1 MNWASHTSISR
12 RICVSWLKCCCART
26 SPLGANSRL
35 TPADRVPLDLDQSIL
50 LTLIANELLLNS
62 LKHAFHGRA
71 AGKVDAELRTNRDR
85 VTLTVRD
92 DGNGFVL
99 PPTEIEEQRGTGMDL
114 VQAMSRQL
122 GGEFVINRM
131 PAGGTCA
138 TICFSNKMSRQQPSV
153 HL

>member
-1 MNWASHTSISR
+1 
-12 RICVSWLKCCCART
+12 
-26 SPLGANSRL
+26 
-35 TPADRVPLDLDQSIL
+35 L
-50 LTLIANELLLNS
+50 LSLIGNELMLNS

-71 AGKVDAELRTNRDR
+71 AGNLDAELRTTRDR
-85 VTLTVRD
+85 VTLNIRD

-99 PPTEIEEQRGTGMDL
+99 PSAQTQEKRGTGIDL

-131 PAGGTCA
+131 PSGGTSA
-138 TICFSNKMSRQQPSV
+138 TISFPGKVSRQQATV

>member
-1 MNWASHTSISR
+1 
-12 RICVSWLKCCCART
+12 
-26 SPLGANSRL
+26 
-35 TPADRVPLDLDQSIL
+35 L